1 MEVMTKLVQC
11 PNGHYYNAANHSACP
26 ICGAGSEAGTS
37 GAGSFGPTVAPGS
50 AASTPAGGAGNFGPT
65 VAPGSASAAAGSG
78 AGSFGPTM
86 APGGAS
92 AAGSGFSATQP
103 VSSDHRN
110 GSNTAPFAPTVSVIA
125 AEGGAAA
132 NAVEPVVGWLV
143 CVEGPMR
150 GNDYRIREGYN
161 YIGREIGD
169 IHIRGDQTISRQRHA
184 KIAYDSNGHQ
194 YFFGPDEGRNLL
206 RVNGKTIMAPVE
218 LHNYDILTIGQTK
231 LMFIGLC
238 GEQFSWSQE

>member
-11 PNGHYYNAANHSACP
+11 PNGHYYNAANHNACP
-26 ICGAGSEAGTS
+26 ICGAGSEINGSAS

-50 AASTPAGGAGNFGPT
+50 AASAPVSGVGSFGAT
-65 VAPGSASAAAGSG
+65 VAPNNASSAPSG
-78 AGSFGPTM
+78 
-86 APGGAS
+86 
-92 AAGSGFSATQP
+92 GFSATQP
-103 VSSDHRN
+103 VSNDHMA
-110 GSNTAPFAPTVSVIA
+110 GSNAQPFAPTVSVMA
-125 AEGGAAA
+125 AEAGAES
-132 NAVEPVVGWLV
+132 NVVEPVVGWLV

-238 GEQFSWSQE
+238 GEQFSWNQE